1 MTNKINDIN
10 KVFKGK
16 KLLAYDETTG
26 KFAVVSPHIFTSTV
40 FTEDG
45 VPLDEYLTFKPQ
57 EVLDKLDEIL
67 KGAPKEY
74 DTFREIAA
82 ELNTNKDS
90 IVEILRAISNRVK
103 MPEGGKAGQVLKLN
117 SDGQVVFDDDNDT
130 VYTHPE
136 THKAGIIETDPSHRF
151 VTDAEKETWNSKLD
165 SDSNL
170 DSNSIT
176 LNNQKEKLRDVL
188 TQLIKNTD
196 DLEGLIGVAN
206 GIAMLDGNKKIPL
219 ENLPAEAL
227 KDTTYDLSS
236 FLTSK
241 DLEAYKKADGTTVA
255 KLKAEGRVDAN
266 NIREEW
272 FFVYYGSANTP
283 DRQQGW
289 YINTM
294 NFGEYIFQIAYD
306 AMNKNSIY
314 FRAGADYTNSKK
326 HEWAPWQPILT
337 GFDLEKLA
345 SKKDLEAKESTIHKG
360 TANGYAALDGSGKVP
375 EEQLPEKAIREYDL
389 TPYARSED
397 IKKTYATKQEV
408 NAGKLDY
415 TAENAANK
423 GKANGYASLGG
434 DGKVPASQLPSYVDD
449 VLEFASKS
457 NFPKSG
463 ENGKIYVDLSTEN
476 IFRWS
481 GTTYTEISPSLI
493 TQADIKKLQG
503 IEDGAQKNNVTQ
515 EMISKWNKK
524 LDVSD
529 VGNVNLTPGTGS
541 SKWSTSSTRE
551 LNFWISDL
559 IQRTEELRNELK
571 KKPDVIEMTLTDYN
585 NLTTKKPNT
594 IYAID

>member
-26 KFAVVSPHIFTSTV
+26 KFAIVSPHIFTSTIY
-40 FTEDG
+40 TEEG
-45 VPLDEYLTFKPQ
+45 VPLDEYLSFKPQ

-103 MPEGGKAGQVLKLN
+103 MPDGGKAGQVLKLN
-117 SDGQVVFDDDNDT
+117 SDGQVVFDEDKDT

-136 THKAGIIETDPSHRF
+136 THMASMIDTDTSRRF
-151 VTDAEKETWNSKLD
+151 VSDREKEVWDSKLD
-165 SDSNL
+165 SNSNL

-176 LNNQKEKLRDVL
+176 LNNQKEKLKDIL
-188 TQLIKNTD
+188 TQLTKNTD

-206 GIAMLDGNKKIPL
+206 GIATLDGNKKIPL

-227 KDTTYDLSS
+227 KDTTYDLSPYAKS
-236 FLTSK
+236 VDIEKSYAKITALSTIKNAIDEELKKYATNEFFEQFS
-241 DLEAYKKADGTTVA
+241 DAY
-255 KLKAEGRVDAN
+255 
-266 NIREEW
+266 
-272 FFVYYGSANTP
+272 
-283 DRQQGW
+283 
-289 YINTM
+289 
-294 NFGEYIFQIAYD
+294 
-306 AMNKNSIY
+306 
-314 FRAGADYTNSKK
+314 
-326 HEWAPWQPILT
+326 IL
-337 GFDLEKLA
+337 
-345 SKKDLEAKESTIHKG
+345 DLEAKESTIHKG
-360 TANGYAALDGSGKVP
+360 AANGYAALDGSGKVP
-375 EEQLPEKAIREYDL
+375 EEQLPDKALKEYDL
-389 TPYARSED
+389 TPYAKSED

-408 NAGKLDY
+408 TSGQLDY

-463 ENGKIYVDLSTEN
+463 EKGKIYVDLSTEN

-481 GTTYTEISPSLI
+481 GTTYTEISPNLI
-493 TQADIKKLQG
+493 TQADIQKLQG
-503 IEDGAQKNNVTQ
+503 IEAEAQKNNVTQ
-515 EMISKWNKK
+515 EMINKWDNKWDSASGKDLSKGKTKGYNTGAVWA
-524 LDVSD
+524 
-529 VGNVNLTPGTGS
+529 NLS
-541 SKWSTSSTRE
+541 ISRDLE
-551 LNFWISDL
+551 NWIGDL
-559 IQRTEELRNELK
+559 CKRTEELRNELK